1 MDTRSSDDVTGRP
14 AEGHTRFEAALA
26 HRMEQLEFDNR
37 RLRRLTTMMG
47 VGMAI
52 VLGLL
57 AAVLAF
63 SARYG
68 LPGSTASEVAAKQ
81 FTLRDGDGRVRGIW
95 GTSDEGRVS
104 LVLQD
109 GGGKQRVKLNLLPD
123 GSTGLAFADSAGHS
137 RAVFALMPDESAQLV
152 FGDRLGTSRSV
163 LGVAPDGSGTL
174 VFADKRGNTRASVG
188 VDSRGLG
195 TLTVLDRSGQAAPPE
210 EPAEEPQPA
219 DTQTVSTSAAA
230 TPPAAEAKR
239 K

>member
-1 MDTRSSDDVTGRP
+1 MDPRSSDDVTGRP

-26 HRMEQLEFDNR
+26 HRMEQVEYDNR
-37 RLRRLTTMMG
+37 RLRRLTTIMG
-47 VGMAI
+47 VGLAI

-81 FTLRDGDGRVRGIW
+81 FTLRDAGGRVRGIW
-95 GTSDEGRVS
+95 GTSDSGRVS

-109 GGGKQRVKLNLLPD
+109 GAGKQRVKLNLLPD

-152 FGDRLGTSRSV
+152 FGDQLGTSRSV

-195 TLTVLDRSGQAAPPE
+195 QLTVLDRTGQQAAQ
-210 EPAEEPQPA
+210 AEEPEEAQPA
-219 DTQTVSTSAAA
+219 DTQTVSTGAA
-230 TPPAAEAKR
+230 TPQAAK